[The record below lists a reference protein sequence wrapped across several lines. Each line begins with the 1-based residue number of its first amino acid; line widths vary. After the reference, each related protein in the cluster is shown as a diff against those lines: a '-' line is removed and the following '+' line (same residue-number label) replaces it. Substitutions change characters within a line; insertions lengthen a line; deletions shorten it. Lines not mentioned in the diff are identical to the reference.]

1 MPQLT
6 LQDAL
11 EHYRSVTDAT
21 HRFWAYFQVA
31 AIGLVSYAWSIAPR
45 DWLTFLGL
53 SIAFIV
59 FTRFNGALVMGSQSE
74 ARLTATGIK
83 DYVVAHPEEVP
94 TQFSSIIAAIS
105 SKSVEHIRGIYLWLT
120 FGTLA
125 AMWSR
130 LMFP

>member
-11 EHYRSVTDAT
+11 GHYRAATDAT

-45 DWLTFLGL
+45 NWMTFLGL

-59 FTRFNGALVMGSQSE
+59 FARFNGALVMGSQSE
-74 ARLTATGIK
+74 ACLTATGIK
-83 DYVVAHPEEVP
+83 EYVATHPEEVP
-94 TQFSSIIAAIS
+94 SQFSSFIAAIS
-105 SKSVEHIRGIYLWLT
+105 SKSVEHIKGIYLWLT

-125 AMWSR
+125 VLWSR
-130 LMFP
+130 LLFP